1 MSIVAPTMDSGFV
14 TLTGSLA
21 DIPNTAV
28 QTVYAAGVYVDNP
41 TSAPVVFTLKD
52 VSGNVI
58 VPASVVPP
66 GGFLGPIEL
75 FTMPI
80 SGKPQW
86 SGNGLVGKFWG
97 WLAWPF

>member
-1 MSIVAPTMDSGFV
+1 MAIAAPTIDSGFV
-14 TLTGSLA
+14 TLTGSLV

-28 QTVYAAGVYVDNP
+28 QTLYPAGVYVENP

-52 VSGNVI
+52 SAGNFI
-58 VPASVVPP
+58 VPSQPVPP
-66 GGFLGPIEL
+66 GGYIGPIEL

-80 SGKPQW
+80 AGKPQW
-86 SGNGLVGKFWG
+86 SGNGLVAKFWG